1 MTIAEDTPVV
11 VSTVIPAFNAKR
23 FIARALDSALLQGIS
38 DSEIIVVDDGS
49 TDGTREIVE
58 SYANR
63 GVRLLCHGKRTGA
76 AGARN
81 SGILAARGEYV
92 AFLDADDE
100 WLPGKL
106 SRQLS
111 VIAQDPAMTFVSCRA
126 NLVNEFGRDTGD
138 IYRGAKP
145 AEGPR
150 GWRTLLAYPC
160 VATPSVLARRS
171 ALNATGGFNRW
182 MPVGEDQD
190 MWIRLGL
197 SGTIGHVPESFVRVH
212 STPNSLSKSKFREQ
226 ASYVL
231 PMIIA
236 YVERNRQ
243 ALSRAEVRY
252 ILGERFGKL
261 GQLAYVSGE
270 PGFGVITMLRAMAY
284 GHQPLGNL
292 VYMMRASGAM
302 RWIKRH
308 IQNGTGVLSRAT
320 AS

>member
-1 MTIAEDTPVV
+1 MSAAAEDAPVL

-23 FIARALDSALLQGIS
+23 FIVRALESALAQGVP
-38 DSEIIVVDDGS
+38 DSEVIVVDDGS
-49 TDGTREIVE
+49 TDGTRALVE
-58 SYANR
+58 GYRHR
-63 GVRLLCHGKRTGA
+63 GVRLVCHSQRTGA

-106 SRQLS
+106 ERQLG
-111 VIAQDPAMTFVSCRA
+111 VITREPAMPFVSCRA

-160 VATPSVLARRS
+160 VATPSVLARRT
-171 ALNATGGFNRW
+171 ALNAAGGFNRW

-190 MWIRLGL
+190 MWIRLALTGP
-197 SGTIGHVPESFVRVH
+197 IGHIPESLVRVH

-236 YVERNRQ
+236 YVERNRH
-243 ALSRAEVRY
+243 ALSRAEIRY

-292 VYMMRASGAM
+292 LYMMRASGAM

-308 IQNGTGVLSRAT
+308 IQSGTGVLSRAT
-320 AS
+320 P